1 MLCMAEFQLLYLLR
15 YLLLSW
21 RRSQCP
27 GWQGMPDI
35 AHVRQLFSYFFSLLS
50 YQSFLILKFF
60 FLLFFIIIQSE
71 NLILSVLKLHQRAD
85 HAFEMTHAEWKST
98 DPPHLPQ
105 LPCLFSP
112 PPQLSLAFHA
122 GSLGDITSWTAPL
135 RRIYWT
141 HKNRGYLTRVITVC
155 GPRWESI
162 GSLLSSWEAVISAI
176 RMEPAGPQG
185 STVKIEWHGQ
195 KAAGRRLGLKWL
207 VSDVGSA
214 ATRSMLMRAAERDF
228 QGKQHKE
235 GVTVA

>member
-98 DPPHLPQ
+98 DPPT
-105 LPCLFSP
+105 SP
-112 PPQLSLAFHA
+112 NSHA
-122 GSLGDITSWTAPL
+122 
-135 RRIYWT
+135 Y
-141 HKNRGYLTRVITVC
+141 
-155 GPRWESI
+155 
-162 GSLLSSWEAVISAI
+162 SLL
-176 RMEPAGPQG
+176 
-185 STVKIEWHGQ
+185 H
-195 KAAGRRLGLKWL
+195 
-207 VSDVGSA
+207 
-214 ATRSMLMRAAERDF
+214 RSYHSPFMRAAS
-228 QGKQHKE
+228 
-235 GVTVA
+235 VTSPLEPLL

>member
-1 MLCMAEFQLLYLLR
+1 
-15 YLLLSW
+15 
-21 RRSQCP
+21 
-27 GWQGMPDI
+27 MPDI

-50 YQSFLILKFF
+50 YHSFLILTFF

-71 NLILSVLKLHQRAD
+71 NLILSALKLHQRAD

-98 DPPHLPQ
+98 DPPPPPPPPPQ

-112 PPQLSLAFHA
+112 PPQLSLFFHA

-135 RRIYWT
+135 RRIYWL

-155 GPRWESI
+155 GPRWEGI

-176 RMEPAGPQG
+176 RTEPAGPRG

-195 KAAGRRLGLKWL
+195 KAPGWRLGLKWL
-207 VSDVGSA
+207 VSDVGSST
-214 ATRSMLMRAAERDF
+214 ATRSMLMRAAEKDF